1 MSCQL
6 ISLAYRKSG
15 QPRSSSRVDGSG
27 SRYDG
32 GVVFFTL
39 ETLMAPFLAPA
50 KARVERRQD
59 LANMVGNLAEAWD
72 RCLIGEGQGN

>member
-1 MSCQL
+1 
-6 ISLAYRKSG
+6 
-15 QPRSSSRVDGSG
+15 
-27 SRYDG
+27 
-32 GVVFFTL
+32 
-39 ETLMAPFLAPA
+39 MAPFLAPA